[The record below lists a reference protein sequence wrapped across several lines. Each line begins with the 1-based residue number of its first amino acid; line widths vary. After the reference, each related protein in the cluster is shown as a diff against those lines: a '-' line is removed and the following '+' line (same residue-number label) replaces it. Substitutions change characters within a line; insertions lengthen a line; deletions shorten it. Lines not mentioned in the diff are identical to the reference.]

1 MKIRRDERGK
11 RGVEDREEGSDEGR
25 IESREKKEKV
35 RERSIEMQQEGG
47 RDGRGTQEIW
57 DRGEKWRRTGGRSR

>member
-11 RGVEDREEGSDEGR
+11 RGKDRKERSEGR

-35 RERSIEMQQEGG
+35 RKRSIEMQEEEGS
-47 RDGRGTQEIW
+47 DGRGTQEIW
-57 DRGEKWRRTGGRSR
+57 NRGEKWRRTGGRSR